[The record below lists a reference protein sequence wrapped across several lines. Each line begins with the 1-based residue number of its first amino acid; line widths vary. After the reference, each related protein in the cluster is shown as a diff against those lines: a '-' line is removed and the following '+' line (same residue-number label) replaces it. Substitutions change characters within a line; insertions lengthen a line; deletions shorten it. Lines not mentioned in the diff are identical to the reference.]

1 MSNRFM
7 QPLRITIQWCYL
19 FFIVYLGFR
28 FYQFFA
34 GYKAG
39 GLSPTFDRPEGVE
52 GFLPIAALLGIRDWY
67 ASGSI
72 NQVHPASV
80 VILLSAV
87 LVSLLLRRSFCSWIC
102 PVGTVEELL
111 WKRGFSLFKRNIRLP
126 DWLDNIL
133 RSPKYLLLAF
143 FIYFIF
149 IKMPIEQVNGFIASD
164 YNKIADA
171 KLLAFFLKLSGLPLI
186 FILVF
191 LLLSLPI
198 RNPFC
203 RFLCP
208 YGALLGLFA
217 LFSPA
222 KVTRDNKT
230 CVSCGVCS
238 QFCPVYIPVMVKERV
253 HSPECVGCWRCIS
266 YCRAE
271 GALSMKLPGRKL
283 AIPGIIFA
291 LLVLLIFCGG
301 TFIGKATGNWKSVV
315 SADEYGRVLKELIP

>member
-28 FYQFFA
+28 FYQFVA
-34 GYKAG
+34 GFRTG
-39 GLSPTFDRPEGVE
+39 GFSPMVEKPEGVE
-52 GFLPIAALLGIRDWY
+52 GFLPIAALLGIKDWFI
-67 ASGSI
+67 SGSI
-72 NQVHPASV
+72 NSIHPASV

-111 WKRGFSLFKRNIRLP
+111 WKRGFSIFKRNIRLP
-126 DWLDNIL
+126 KWLDMIL
-133 RSPKYLLLAF
+133 RSPKYLMLAF

-149 IKMPIEQVNGFIASD
+149 IFMPIEQVSGFITSD
-164 YNKIADA
+164 YNKIADV
-171 KLLAFFLKLSGLPLI
+171 KLLDFFRNLSGLPLL
-186 FILVF
+186 FILAF

-208 YGALLGLFA
+208 YCALLGLFA

-238 QFCPVYIPVMVKERV
+238 QRCPVYIPVMEKERV
-253 HSPECVGCWRCIS
+253 HSPECIGCWRCIS

-283 AIPGIIFA
+283 AIPGIVFA

-301 TFIGKATGNWKSVV
+301 TFVGKVSGHWKTSVTTE
-315 SADEYGRVLKELIP
+315 EYGRLLK

>member
-1 MSNRFM
+1 MGSRYM

-19 FFIVYLGFR
+19 FFIVYLGIR
-28 FYQFFA
+28 FYQFVA
-34 GYKAG
+34 DVRTG
-39 GLSPTFDRPEGVE
+39 GTAQIAERPDGIEA
-52 GFLPIAALLGIRDWY
+52 FLPIAALLGIREWLF
-67 ASGSI
+67 SGSLNPI
-72 NQVHPASV
+72 HPAAV
-80 VILLSAV
+80 VILLSAL

-111 WKRGFSLFKRNIRLP
+111 WKRGFSIFKRNIRLP
-126 DWLDNIL
+126 KWLDCIL

-171 KLLAFFLKLSGLPLI
+171 RLLDFFLNLSGFPLI
-186 FILVF
+186 FILVL

-230 CVSCGVCS
+230 CVACGVCS
-238 QFCPVYIPVMVKERV
+238 QFCPVYIPVMEKERV

-271 GALSMKLPGRKL
+271 GALAMKLPGRKL

-291 LLVLLIFCGG
+291 LLVLLVFCGG
-301 TFIGKATGNWKSVV
+301 TIVGKVTGHWKTAVTIE
-315 SADEYGRVLKELIP
+315 EYGRLMK